1 MKKIEAAT
9 LADAYEQAARELS
22 CSITELQYEVIQ
34 HPSSGVLGM
43 FKKNA
48 IIVAECKREER
59 SPEPQINAQL
69 NSQLNSIEK
78 IVAEE
83 IIEEVLIS
91 DKSQAYTSEHIK
103 VKQKAKREEVTQK
116 TPKKEM
122 PQRVKNELN
131 ADLTQQDDVVLDSFF
146 ETKSTAEEAETPEA
160 TTKQEERDR
169 TEELRPSN
177 NNLQLAQE
185 IEGQLKELISYSCF
199 DIDTIEVD
207 VVDGT
212 ALIFMDGDDAALLI
226 GKEGYRYNALSYMIF
241 NWLHTKYDLY
251 IKLEIA
257 EFITTQQEMIK
268 NHIKPVIEYVQI
280 NGRGKTRPLDGI
292 LVQIALEQLREAFPN
307 KYVAIKTGKDGRK
320 FVIIN
325 EFNNKNHTKQL

>member
-48 IIVAECKREER
+48 IIVAECKRKET
-59 SPEPQINAQL
+59 SPEPQVNT
-69 NSQLNSIEK
+69 IEK
-78 IVAEE
+78 IIAEE

-91 DKSQAYTSEHIK
+91 DETQAYTSEHTTL
-103 VKQKAKREEVTQK
+103 KQEARRERITPS

-122 PQRVKNELN
+122 PKRVKNELN
-131 ADLTQQDDVVLDSFF
+131 ADLTQQDDVVLESFF
-146 ETKSTAEEAETPEA
+146 DTKSSAEEMQTPE
-160 TTKQEERDR
+160 TTTIKEERD
-169 TEELRPSN
+169 TAEELRPSN

-185 IEGQLKELISYSCF
+185 IEAQLKELISHSCF
-199 DIDTIEVD
+199 NIDTIEVD
-207 VVDGT
+207 VVDNT
-212 ALIFMDGDDAALLI
+212 ALIFIDGDDAALLI

-241 NWLHTKYDLY
+241 NWLHAKYDLY

-268 NHIKPVIEYVQI
+268 NHIKPVIEYVQT

-307 KYVAIKTGKDGRK
+307 KYVAIKTGRDGRK